1 MKKAIW
7 ALIAAILVVGVV
19 AGSSSGIAGAA
30 SDSKS
35 KPAPAVTAVNSVNN
49 VERKVSIV
57 IIGSGFEPGQEV
69 SLLLLEPKF
78 GTTTDLDWSL
88 DPLPVA
94 NDSGAWITTWNS
106 DRYIQRKLLAAGVY
120 NITVTDNE
128 YNPLATTA
136 IAFWDAEKA
145 PEEWP
150 SWAKGYLGD

>member
-30 SDSKS
+30 PDSKS
-35 KPAPAVTAVNSVNN
+35 NPAPAVTVVNSVNKL
-49 VERKVSIV
+49 ERKVSIV
-57 IIGSGFEPGQEV
+57 IIGSGFAPGQEAR
-69 SLLLLEPKF
+69 LLLLEPKF

-88 DPLPVA
+88 DPVPVA

-106 DRYIQRKLLAAGVY
+106 DRYVQRGLLAEGVY
-120 NITVTDNE
+120 SITVTDND
-128 YNPLATTA
+128 YNSLATTA
-136 IAFWDAEKA
+136 VAFWDVEKA